1 MNFMV
6 PDLTWAVDSST
17 GHEIPF
23 SHGIQ
28 VFIAEF
34 TVSHHSTLSWLISI
48 LFLFRI
54 YFNSILSA
62 SMSSKWSVP
71 IGFRNEN
78 FYALFVFPVPVRFIS
93 RWWTKTYELCCHRDN
108 EFR

>member
-1 MNFMV
+1 
-6 PDLTWAVDSST
+6 
-17 GHEIPF
+17 
-23 SHGIQ
+23 
-28 VFIAEF
+28 
-34 TVSHHSTLSWLISI
+34 
-48 LFLFRI
+48 
-54 YFNSILSA
+54 
-62 SMSSKWSVP
+62 MSSKWSVP